1 MTGMLRV
8 LSLASFLLLAASEQ
22 SAGATN
28 VTQECSEALF
38 FISAGVVGASAIYD
52 IATAPAAARH
62 YNQAHLSIAPRLD
75 PRHGSYGFSASWSFG
90 RSSLLASRSIA
101 VPAPRWQGRSAAAPA
116 TKSPSTAFLLSFVST
131 TAPIVAGAV
140 LADQN
145 VDAGWVM
152 VFGGGIIGPSVG
164 HFYVGNVG
172 RGLGT
177 VGLRGGATVLGL
189 YSLAGCWS
197 S

>member
-1 MTGMLRV
+1 MRGMLRV
-8 LSLASFLLLAASEQ
+8 LSLASVLLLAASEQ

-28 VTQECSEALF
+28 VTQDCSEALF
-38 FISAGVVGASAIYD
+38 FLSAGVVAASTIYD
-52 IATAPAAARH
+52 IASAPAAARH
-62 YNQAHLSIAPRLD
+62 YNQKHLSIAPLVD

-90 RSSLLASRSIA
+90 RSSQLPSRSIA
-101 VPAPRWQGRSAAAPA
+101 VPAPSWQAPA
-116 TKSPSTAFLLSFVST
+116 PARKSPSTAFLLSFVST

-172 RGLGT
+172 RGFGT
-177 VGLRGGATVLGL
+177 IGLRGGATVLGL
-189 YSLAGCWS
+189 YSIAPCFGS
-197 S
+197 